1 MDLGDPIKRIR
12 KSNHPPLKNNKS
24 NSLKNLTHK
33 NQLERYDNIIQDQIK
48 EGIIEKIDE
57 VCEQEIT
64 DGEKVFY
71 LPHRP
76 VIRESVETTILRI
89 VYDAFSKPTK
99 NFVCLNDC
107 LETGLP
113 LQNSMWDILARSW
126 FKHILLCSDIKTCNM
141 GE

>member
-1 MDLGDPIKRIR
+1 M
-12 KSNHPPLKNNKS
+12 
-24 NSLKNLTHK
+24 
-33 NQLERYDNIIQDQIK
+33 
-48 EGIIEKIDE
+48 
-57 VCEQEIT
+57 
-64 DGEKVFY
+64 FY